1 MVPFKR
7 ATSIDNATTLRGDA
21 KSREFLTIL
30 LRKVAAARAIL
41 GNVFATSEAAPGSTG
56 ADRVLSPRTK

>member
-1 MVPFKR
+1 LGASSSQIVPFKR

-30 LRKVAAARAIL
+30 LRKVAAARAVL
-41 GNVFATSEAAPGSTG
+41 GNFFRNLGSRAG
-56 ADRVLSPRTK
+56 IHRG